1 MNVISEHKPWG
12 SFTTL
17 TKNEPS
23 TVKLLYITQGEEF
36 SLQYHEHREE
46 FWKVM
51 SGNPVITIGDESVT
65 ANPDD
70 EFFVSQG
77 TQHQISAPENNCVIL
92 EISIGDFDEN
102 DITRISDKY
111 GRT

>member
-1 MNVISEHKPWG
+1 MNITSEQKPWG

-23 TVKLLYITQGEEF
+23 TVKLLYVTKGEEI
-36 SLQYHEHREE
+36 SLQYHNHREE
-46 FWKVM
+46 FWKII
-51 SGNPVITIGDESVT
+51 SGNPLITIGDSTVT

-70 EFFVSQG
+70 EFFISQG
-77 TQHQISAPENNCVIL
+77 TNHQISAPEDNCVIL

-102 DITRISDKY
+102 DITRLSDKY
-111 GRT
+111 GRN